1 MTNNEW
7 ENGMLR
13 NNQNGM
19 GKLYGKN
26 SDTSKLAKSLKNID
40 RKGYDLT
47 TIVLDTITQAYFAK
61 DIDNLLVQLVIHT
74 SNVSKLVEIGTDFTD
89 TCKSNYHT
97 IMIMI

>member
-26 SDTSKLAKSLKNID
+26 SDTSKFAKSLKNID

-47 TIVLDTITQAYFAK
+47 TIVLDSIT
-61 DIDNLLVQLVIHT
+61 
-74 SNVSKLVEIGTDFTD
+74 
-89 TCKSNYHT
+89 
-97 IMIMI
+97 